1 MDFKNILEKYIF
13 PSAVFCGGMIG
24 VGFLSLP
31 YIATRAGVLAMV
43 IYFFVVTVLML
54 SLNIIFV
61 KISLKTPDFK
71 RFPGFAKYY
80 LGRWGQALASI
91 CIVFG
96 TIGVLL
102 AYIIV
107 GGEFL
112 TNIFSPI
119 FGGNNFIYTFLYF
132 LTGSVI
138 VFLGIRTI
146 ARVETLV
153 LIGLI
158 VCLVFIFL
166 KNFWH
171 IDLSNILSTGQVMSF
186 KNLFLPFGP
195 LVFSLWGV
203 ALIPEVEEML
213 IGKKKFLKKIIFGSV
228 IAVAIFYFLFVV
240 LIVGITGSNTTES
253 ALTGLKNFLGNGS
266 SVAALFAGT
275 LATFTAFIAQGIV
288 LKKTL
293 MFDLGVKHWQAF
305 VMATFTP
312 MTLFLMG
319 FKSFISIVSFI
330 GGVLLGIEGI
340 LILLMY
346 KKIGGKKVVIYPLL
360 LIFVLGIAYEIF
372 YFSK

>member
-1 MDFKNILEKYIF
+1 MDVKNILERYIF
-13 PSAVFCGGMIG
+13 PTAVFCGGMIG

-31 YIATRAGVLAMV
+31 FVATKAGIWATI
-43 IYFFVVTVLML
+43 IYFIVVTVLML
-54 SLNIIFV
+54 SLNLVFV

-71 RFPGFAKYY
+71 RFPGFAKHY
-80 LGRWGQALASI
+80 LGHWGQAVASV

-112 TNIFSPI
+112 TNIFLPI
-119 FGGNNFIYTFLYF
+119 FGGSNFIYTFLYF
-132 LTGSVI
+132 LAGSLI
-138 VFLGIRTI
+138 VFFGIKAI
-146 ARVETLV
+146 ARAETLV
-153 LIGLI
+153 LVGLI
-158 VCLVFIFL
+158 LCLAFIFL
-166 KNFWH
+166 KNFGH
-171 IDLSNILSTGQVMSF
+171 INLNNIIATGSETSF

-195 LVFSLWGV
+195 LVFSLWGA

-213 IGKKKFLKKIIFGSV
+213 IGKKKNLKKIIFWSV
-228 IAVAIFYFLFVV
+228 CTVAIFYLLFVL
-240 LIVGITGSNTTES
+240 LIVGITGTGTTES
-253 ALTGLKNFLGNGS
+253 ALTGLRNFLGNGS
-266 SVAALFAGT
+266 STAALLAGV

-305 VMATFTP
+305 VMTTFTP
-312 MTLFLMG
+312 MILFLMG

-330 GGVLLGIEGI
+330 GGVLLGVEGI

-346 KKIGGKKVVIYPLL
+346 KKIGGKKIVIYPLL

-372 YFSK
+372 YFSR

>member
-1 MDFKNILEKYIF
+1 MDSKNILERYIL
-13 PSAVFCGGMIG
+13 PAAVFCGGMIG

-31 YIATRAGVLAMV
+31 YVVTKAGIFATM
-43 IYFFVVTVLML
+43 IYFVVVTVLML
-54 SLNIIFV
+54 SLNLIFL

-71 RFPGFAKYY
+71 RFPGFAKHY
-80 LGRWGQALASI
+80 LGRWGQVVASV

-112 TNIFSPI
+112 TNIFLPI
-119 FGGNNFIYTFLYF
+119 FGGSNFVYTFLYF
-132 LTGSVI
+132 LAASAI
-138 VFLGIRTI
+138 IFFGIKAI
-146 ARVETLV
+146 ARAETLV
-153 LIGLI
+153 LVGLI
-158 VCLVFIFL
+158 LCLAFIFL
-166 KNFWH
+166 KNFGH
-171 IDLSNILSTGQVMSF
+171 INLNNVLAAGSEISL

-195 LVFSLWGV
+195 LVFSLWGA

-213 IGKKKFLKKIIFGSV
+213 IGKKKNLKKIIFWSV
-228 IAVAIFYFLFVV
+228 LAVAVFYFLFVI
-240 LIVGITGSNTTES
+240 LIVGITGAGTTES

-266 SVAALFAGT
+266 STAALMAGA

-305 VMATFTP
+305 VMTTFTP
-312 MTLFLMG
+312 MILFLMG
-319 FKSFISIVSFI
+319 LKSFISIVSFI

-346 KKIGGKKVVIYPLL
+346 KKIGGKKIAIYPLL

>member
-1 MDFKNILEKYIF
+1 MDFKNILEGHIL
-13 PSAVFCGGMIG
+13 PAAVFCGGMIG

-31 YIATRAGVLAMV
+31 YVTTKAGIWATI
-43 IYFFVVTVLML
+43 IYFIVVTALML
-54 SLNIIFV
+54 SLNLVFV

-71 RFPGFAKYY
+71 RFPGFAKHY
-80 LGRWGQALASI
+80 LGRWGQLIASV

-96 TIGVLL
+96 TMGVLL

-112 TNIFSPI
+112 TNIFMPI
-119 FGGNNFIYTFLYF
+119 FGGNNFVYTFLYF
-132 LTGSVI
+132 LAGSAI
-138 VFLGIRTI
+138 VFFGIKAI
-146 ARVETLV
+146 ARAEALV
-153 LIGLI
+153 LAGLVI
-158 VCLVFIFL
+158 CLAFIFL
-166 KNFWH
+166 KNIWH
-171 IDLSNILSTGQVMSF
+171 INLNNILAAGSETSF

-195 LVFSLWGV
+195 LVFSLWGA

-213 IGKKKFLKKIIFGSV
+213 IGKKKNLKKIIFWSV
-228 IAVAIFYFLFVV
+228 IAVAIFYFLFVI
-240 LIVGITGSNTTES
+240 LIVGITGSDTTES
-253 ALTGLKNFLGNGS
+253 ALTGLKNFLGNGGS
-266 SVAALFAGT
+266 AVVLVAGA

-293 MFDLGVKHWQAF
+293 MFDLGIKHWQAF
-305 VMATFTP
+305 VMTTFTP
-312 MTLFLMG
+312 MILFLMG

-330 GGVLLGIEGI
+330 GGVLLGVEGI